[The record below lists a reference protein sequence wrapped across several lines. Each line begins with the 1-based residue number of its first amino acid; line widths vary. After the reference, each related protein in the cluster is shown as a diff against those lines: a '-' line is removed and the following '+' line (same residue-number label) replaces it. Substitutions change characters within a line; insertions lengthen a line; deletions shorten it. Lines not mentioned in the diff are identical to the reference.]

1 VIPSFRI
8 CCLALLRVF
17 AIGALGAIVGLIF
30 GHAVEGSLI
39 ALAGVLGW
47 QLFQLERLNFWLR
60 HRRLYDPPD
69 PGGRWGDVVTLVTR
83 LHRRKRFHKERVL
96 QVLREVR
103 RSTAALPDGVVLL
116 NDVNEILW
124 FNRTASKVI
133 GLKREDL
140 GLRIGNLLRQPGFV
154 NYLAAES
161 FATPVVVNGGAASD
175 TYLSLQVVR
184 YGDGQRLLLARDV
197 TRQTRLEATRK
208 DFVANASHELRSP
221 LTVISGYL
229 ETIDQDSDLHPTL
242 RGPVEEMRRQ
252 AQRMTNIIQDL
263 LELSRIEAI
272 PEEVSGSRVD
282 VAALLS
288 TLRKDVLARPQ
299 HPREVRVEL
308 DSPAALLG
316 DERDVHSA
324 FANLVDNAAK
334 YTPPDGSLAMRW
346 WVDEEGAHFSV
357 ADTGIGIAPEHLPRL
372 TERFYRVDPGR
383 SRATGGS
390 GLGLAI
396 VKHVLERHGAELAV
410 ESVPGRGS
418 TFTCHF
424 PARRVLAPR
433 ELERTEPTP
442 SALRV

>member
-1 VIPSFRI
+1 VV
-8 CCLALLRVF
+8 AV
-17 AIGALGAIVGLIF
+17 AAVGAVLGLIF
-30 GHAVEGSLI
+30 GRWWAGSML
-39 ALAGVLGW
+39 ALGASLAW
-47 QLFQLERLNFWLR
+47 ELSQLHRLDFWLR
-60 HRRLYDPPD
+60 NRRFVDPPD
-69 PGGRWGDVVTLVTR
+69 PSGRWGEVITLVTR

-116 NDVNEILW
+116 NDENEILW
-124 FNRTASKVI
+124 FNRTASKVL

-140 GLRIGNLLRQPGFV
+140 GIRIGNLLRQPGFV
-154 NYLAAES
+154 NYLAAEQ
-161 FATPVVVNGGAASD
+161 FATPVVVHGGATSD
-175 TYLSLQVVR
+175 THLSLQVVR
-184 YGDGQRLLLARDV
+184 YGEGQRLLLARDV

-229 ETIDQDSDLHPTL
+229 ETIDQDPDLEAAL
-242 RGPVEEMRRQ
+242 RAPVEEMRRQ
-252 AQRMTNIIQDL
+252 AQRMTTIIQDL

-272 PEEVSGSRVD
+272 GEEVTGTRID
-282 VAALLS
+282 VAALLAS
-288 TLRKDVLARPQ
+288 LRKDVLARPQ
-299 HPREVRVEL
+299 HPRDVKLQLE
-308 DSPAALLG
+308 SSAALLG

-334 YTPPDGSLAMRW
+334 YTPPEGSLAMRW
-346 WVDEEGAHFSV
+346 WVDEDGAHFSV
-357 ADTGIGIAPEHLPRL
+357 TDTGIGIAPEHLPRL

-396 VKHVLERHGAELAV
+396 VKHVLERHGAEFSV

-418 TFTCHF
+418 TFSCHF
-424 PARRVLAPR
+424 PPRRVLAPR
-433 ELERTEPTP
+433 ELERPDAIP
-442 SALRV
+442 SVLRV